1 MMELETSSRPGNEND
16 KTNLR
21 HKYALGKVLQ
31 TVLLFDNESDYLTS
45 DIQNNCIQLKQLKKL
60 EDT

>member
-16 KTNLR
+16 KNLR
-21 HKYALGKVLQ
+21 HKYALGKALQ

-45 DIQNNCIQLKQLKKL
+45 DIQNNCIQLKQLKKF